1 MHAVLSPWRQ
11 RESISAE
18 LHEWSLTTLCCK
30 YAHVYG
36 ALTATGMQN
45 GVPGVRGSV
54 QWFACVCLWSLLWC
68 VHADIYGRAWISW
81 AHIGFCGSG
90 GTSSWS
96 SHKWLHLSPTST
108 GSWREKRGK
117 GVGVGVGGVERRQR
131 EWRGVLRMRM
141 CAWVCVC
148 MLKWAVK
155 LWR

>member
-1 MHAVLSPWRQ
+1 MHTVRQSSSPWRQ

-45 GVPGVRGSV
+45 GVPGVLGRV
-54 QWFACVCLWSLLWC
+54 QWFACVFVSSVVVCACRHL
-68 VHADIYGRAWISW
+68 RISW

-141 CAWVCVC
+141 CARVCVC
-148 MLKWAVK
+148 VLKWAVK
-155 LWR
+155 FCR